1 MTTEEKIYKKIKNA
15 AEKETKTEFLAS
27 DKIWDKVT
35 TKLDNNTL
43 KKEKDYWKKGA
54 VAAAILLVGTVVYM
68 FLNTENQEIKPTKIV
83 FESDSLPN
91 KNRVPE
97 VNKPV
102 VEQHHAIK
110 ENSAKIIQNQITIQQ
125 TIVLNDTFE
134 KAALQIEETGAT
146 IAFEEVSEAKKS
158 DVSIQNSM
166 RNSASSNSGF
176 LANRKSFEAVG
187 ISSTLDNKDKESVVV
202 SNAKDKND
210 DLVVIDGKLSK
221 KTKASLIQSEYENI
235 TELTNPIYYIN
246 GEEFTENQLFGAGAT
261 GKYVPLKQQNITSIV
276 VLEPEKAVKIYGEK
290 GRNGI
295 VILTISPK

>member
-27 DKIWDKVT
+27 EKIWGNVA
-35 TKLDNNTL
+35 TKLDNNAL

-54 VAAAILLVGTVVYM
+54 VAAAILLVGTVVFM
-68 FLNTENQEIKPTKIV
+68 FLNTENQEIKSTKIV

-91 KNRVPE
+91 KNLAPE
-97 VNKPV
+97 VNQRV
-102 VEQHHAIK
+102 VEQHPAIK

-125 TIVLNDTFE
+125 TIVLNDTFQ
-134 KAALQIEETGAT
+134 KAALQSEKTVAT

-158 DVSIQNSM
+158 DVTIQNSM

-187 ISSTLDNKDKESVVV
+187 ISGTLGNKDKESVVV
-202 SNAKDKND
+202 SIAEQKND

-221 KTKASLIQSEYENI
+221 KTKATLIQSEYENI
-235 TELTNPIYYIN
+235 TELANPIYYIN
-246 GEEFTENQLFGAGAT
+246 GEEYNENQLFGTGAT

-290 GRNGI
+290 GKNGI